1 MMKKDKVE
9 LYTPTPAEIM
19 VARSIDGLLGL
30 LMTGKLDGIGM
41 CAAHKNGEPTFF
53 YLNTA
58 DKPVLRGP
66 INRLLGLYEAGQSF
80 KGLSNAPP
88 TNRSY
93 QVH

>member
-1 MMKKDKVE
+1 MSKAPE
-9 LYTPTPAEIM
+9 QYIPTPAERM
-19 VARSIDGLLGL
+19 VAQSIDGLLEQ
-30 LMTGKLDGIGM
+30 LMTGRLDGIGV
-41 CAAHKNGEPTFF
+41 CAVHKESGEPTFF

-93 QVH
+93 RVH